1 MSNITIPKYIL
12 ETILEGLQNS
22 MQQCENEK
30 TDYPYKYGY
39 LSTSVQHSIYQL
51 EALVG
56 EQLW

>member
-1 MSNITIPKYIL
+1 MSNITVPKYIL

-22 MQQCENEK
+22 MYQCEDEK
-30 TDYPYKYGY
+30 KDYPYKYGY
-39 LSTSVQHSIYQL
+39 LSATVQHSIYQL